1 MKKIKTLLITLS
13 LIILIP
19 FNVAAREKIN
29 VYLFKGATCEY
40 CAAFLEYVDNLD
52 EEYKNYFNLVE
63 YEVWNDATNNK
74 NMKKV
79 ARYFNDNL
87 KGVPY
92 IVIGNKRLNG
102 FDETINGEE
111 FKEDVKEAYY
121 NDNYEDIV
129 DKVLNTKS
137 NDTVFIIV
145 LGAVILGGIIF
156 VILMSREDVSLNE
169 TKEKAEENKQAEKV
183 NNKVTNKSTSTK
195 NSPKKTTSKKSTT
208 KKSTA
213 KKTTTKNK

>member
-1 MKKIKTLLITLS
+1 MKKIKTLLVTLS

-29 VYLFKGATCEY
+29 VYLFKGATCGY

-102 FDETINGEE
+102 FDENINGEE

-129 DKVLNTKS
+129 YKVLNTKS

-213 KKTTTKNK
+213 KKTITKNK